1 MEVLVRNSQKVPVRA
16 REIRSRVEGL
26 LRAES
31 CSERVEVSVLLT
43 DDKGIAAL
51 NKQYRGVDGPTD
63 VLSFAQMEGDIEDP
77 GGGGPMVL
85 GDIVISVE
93 TALRQ
98 ARERGAGLGDEID
111 VLLAHG
117 LLHLLGYDH
126 ADPEGERRMFAR
138 QESLL
143 GLPNGQMRDS
153 NDRR

>member
-1 MEVLVRNSQKVPVRA
+1 MRA
-16 REIRSRVEGL
+16 REIKSRVEEL
-26 LRAES
+26 LRAEG

-43 DDKGIAAL
+43 DDEGIAEL
-51 NKQYRGVDGPTD
+51 NRQYRGVDGPTD
-63 VLSFAQMEGDIEDP
+63 VLSFSQMEGEAAEDP
-77 GGGGPMVL
+77 GGETPMVL

-93 TALRQ
+93 TALGQ
-98 ARERGAGLGDEID
+98 ARERGVALSEEID

-126 ADPEGERRMFAR
+126 ADAEDARRMFAR

-143 GLPNGQMRDS
+143 ESRNSEMRDA

>member
-1 MEVLVRNSQKVPVRA
+1 M
-16 REIRSRVEGL
+16 
-26 LRAES
+26 
-31 CSERVEVSVLLT
+31 LLT
-43 DDKGIAAL
+43 DDKGIAEL

-63 VLSFAQMEGDIEDP
+63 VLSFSQTEGEVEDP
-77 GGGGPMVL
+77 GGGAPMAL

-98 ARERGAGLGDEID
+98 ARERGAGLDDEMD

-117 LLHLLGYDH
+117 LLHLLGWDH

-138 QESLL
+138 QERLL
-143 GLPNGQMRDS
+143 RQRNGEERDA